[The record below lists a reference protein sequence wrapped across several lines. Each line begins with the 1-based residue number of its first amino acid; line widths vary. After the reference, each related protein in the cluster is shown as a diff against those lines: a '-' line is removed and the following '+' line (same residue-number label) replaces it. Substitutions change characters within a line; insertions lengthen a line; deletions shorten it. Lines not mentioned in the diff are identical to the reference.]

1 MKIHNHI
8 FRSFIFTVA
17 LSLFGTGAVYAK
29 SYTYTKETSGTQS
42 IGIHSAG
49 NGKFYIGDKTT
60 TYYDDI
66 GDIEVSTGDV
76 NITIHDPI
84 TIYISGHIKVDN
96 GGTVT
101 IKMKEGISGNCVL
114 KRKEGNLGSLIL
126 LEDNGSRPTLKIT
139 GNGEKSRI
147 VIHGNGKFNMP
158 EDLEAGT
165 RHYPVPE
172 LTGDE
177 NGKVKSND
185 AVINAR
191 NGKVTLKY
199 TDIVHNY
206 NNAIT
211 NGTSDAAGGINISI
225 RSGNSDKY
233 VTLEMDHCTFEGCA
247 TATRGAALLYY
258 DAYSEVN
265 HSSVVMTNCE
275 VIGCYSFGY
284 KGYSTQFDSY
294 GQVIRTIGSSRCP
307 LKMTDCNVHD
317 NISNNGCIVG
327 VNPTAADEPSEII
340 SCKIY
345 NNRTPVGYSVNIGAP
360 AKIQS
365 CEIHH
370 NQGEGGGL
378 QITAYNSTN
387 LPNFRPYD
395 MDISMDEHTKI
406 YENHATSGAG
416 GVRIA
421 FLGQR
426 GDDKP
431 TTQYKN
437 YQTADGVWKKKTDG
451 SEIVEKV
458 TIDGSQIYDNTSE
471 SGVAG
476 VHIGKRD
483 DVPDEYIT
491 GVYIY
496 SGTIYNNRTTNG
508 DGGGFKIEGKLP
520 VVIGDNSKTLSVYG
534 NEAKSGGA
542 FYICLGAVVTVNEC
556 EVGKLMYPNK
566 ATSGNGGGMY
576 VERGKINING
586 ATFHY
591 NQASGTGSGGNGGGL
606 YISSGS
612 VEMTNGIF
620 SNNKAENCGG
630 AFYVSD
636 GAITMTGGE
645 IYENESTNG
654 DGGAFYVSDGDDIT
668 LTDGTISNNTATGN
682 GGGAYVS
689 GGTVTFSGNLKG
701 NTAMNGGGLYLA
713 SQATMTFKGGII
725 SGNSAVVRSES
736 GIASTAYNS
745 GNGTGNVEGCGGGI
759 YLDSGAEGHV
769 TSLNFDLS
777 EASSFGLYSNLA
789 DKGGDDLVSEG
800 IFTSIVLPD
809 VSEMSL
815 AGFEGKDANPDW
827 YEDYFTGDTSYDKG
841 TFVRDVSKKRYRDL
855 LGEASD
861 EFSYHRIP
869 LTGQTASENIAKKYL
884 CLTLGY
890 QSLKFT
896 LKVTGLVGSECAK
909 FRLIRHGAEGNAEY
923 DLLFNADAGNPGTST
938 KVFANMA
945 WGDYSILPV
954 DGWNWAYDPVTP
966 VEHLYIANTW
976 EYEHTFEMKHKNTS
990 QIPLHEE
997 HNVAL

>member
-17 LSLFGTGAVYAK
+17 LSLFGTGAVYAD
-29 SYTYTKETSGTQS
+29 SYNYTRTSSGSQN

-49 NGKFYIGDKTT
+49 NGKFYIGSKTT
-60 TYYDDI
+60 TLYDDI
-66 GDIEVSTGDV
+66 GNIEVSTGTV
-76 NITIHDPI
+76 NITINDPI
-84 TIYISGHIKVDN
+84 TIYISGQIKVSN
-96 GGTVT
+96 GGTVN
-101 IKMKEGISGNCVL
+101 IKMKNGISGNCVL
-114 KRKEGNLGSLIL
+114 KRKVDNTGSLIL
-126 LEDNGSRPTLKIT
+126 LEDDGNRPTLTIT

-158 EDLEAGT
+158 KDLEAGT
-165 RHYPVPE
+165 QHYPVPK

-177 NGKVKSND
+177 NGKVKSED

-191 NGKVTLKY
+191 NGIVTLKY

-284 KGYSTQFDSY
+284 KGYSTKFDSY

-437 YQTADGVWKKKTDG
+437 YQTDDGVWKKKTDG
-451 SEIVEKV
+451 SPIVEKV

-496 SGTIYNNRTTNG
+496 SGNIYRNKTATG
-508 DGGGFKIEGKLP
+508 TGGGFRIEGTLP
-520 VVIGDNSKTLSVYG
+520 VVIGQTGKTLSVYG
-534 NEAKSGGA
+534 NEAQSGGA
-542 FYICLGAVVTVNEC
+542 FYICLGASVTINEC
-556 EVGKLMYPNK
+556 EVGNQTYPNK
-566 ATSGNGGGMY
+566 ATNGNGGGMF
-576 VERGKINING
+576 VSSGNVTING
-586 ATFHY
+586 AKFHY
-591 NQASGTGSGGNGGGL
+591 NQSSGTDANGNGGAL
-606 YISSGS
+606 YISSGN

-630 AFYVSD
+630 SFYVSN
-636 GAITMTGGE
+636 GSFIMTGGE
-645 IYENESTNG
+645 VSENESTNG
-654 DGGAFYVSDGDDIT
+654 DGGAFYIKDGDFK
-668 LTDGTISNNTATGN
+668 LTDGTVMNNIATGN

-701 NTAMNGGGLYLA
+701 NTAVNGGGLYLGPGA
-713 SQATMTFKGGII
+713 SMKFQGGLII
-725 SGNSAVVRSES
+725 NNNAVSKNTSV
-736 GIASTAYNS
+736 ANTAYHGGSNI
-745 GNGTGNVEGCGGGI
+745 EGCGGGI
-759 YLDSGAEGHV
+759 YLQNG
-769 TSLNFDLS
+769 TSSKTTLS
-777 EASSFGLYSNLA
+777 FVLDPNDKTFGLYTNRA
-789 DKGGDDLVSEG
+789 DKAGDDVVAEG
-800 IFTSIVLPD
+800 QYTEVLLPSVRD
-809 VSEMSL
+809 MQL
-815 AGFEGKDANPDW
+815 YGFDGKDATPFW
-827 YEDYFTGDTSYDKG
+827 YQDYFLEDTGYDNTTADNG
-841 TFVRDVSKKRYRDL
+841 THAVDGIVDHVDRFRDIIAKYTNDYL
-855 LGEASD
+855 Q
-861 EFSYHRIP
+861 HRIP
-869 LTGQTASENIAKKYL
+869 DERLAAVKNNYL
-884 CLTLGY
+884 CLTLSY
-890 QSLKFT
+890 NMLDIT
-896 LKVTGLVGSECAK
+896 LTANNLEGSETAL
-909 FRLIRHGAEGNAEY
+909 FQLVRHGSTNDYKY
-923 DLLFNADAGNPGTST
+923 DVLLKKGSDGKASRTLRNMPWGT
-938 KVFANMA
+938 
-945 WGDYSILPV
+945 YSVIPN
-954 DGWNWAYDPVTP
+954 DSWNWAYDRIDPKYNFRLGETGNYEFVFDMLHHNNAETP
-966 VEHLYIANTW
+966 RHDET
-976 EYEHTFEMKHKNTS
+976 
-990 QIPLHEE
+990 QPQ
-997 HNVAL
+997 